1 MSTQLDMNVMSFIAP
16 LPLTM
21 FVQRKTLTLAT
32 GLTLGF
38 RQIVAGERGHERGHK
53 GVSGSRAVLDTVGL
67 GLVRPSHPQLPPS
80 PSRLW
85 MMGTY
90 DDFQASPC
98 LPSVIIIF
106 CLFLPR

>member
-1 MSTQLDMNVMSFIAP
+1 MSTQPDMNVMSFIAP

-38 RQIVAGERGHERGHK
+38 RQIVAGERGHK
-53 GVSGSRAVLDTVGL
+53 GVSGSRAVLDTV

-85 MMGTY
+85 MRGTY
-90 DDFQASPC
+90 DDFQAPFC
-98 LPSVIIIF
+98 LPSVTIIF

>member
-1 MSTQLDMNVMSFIAP
+1 MSTQPDMNVMSFIAP

-32 GLTLGF
+32 GLILGF

-67 GLVRPSHPQLPPS
+67 VRPSHPQLHPS

-85 MMGTY
+85 MRGTY